1 MPLQVLHDRQV
12 AANGALSSIRLG
24 FNYSYRASWIAIA
37 LGFTVALLTVFT
49 SGVGIALDSVGPLA
63 CLVSMLVVAEVIYT
77 RFRPDVRIGA
87 ACGILAVF
95 STASLLAAI
104 ISHTSL
110 RLGFPYIDNALS
122 NADMV
127 LGIYA
132 PAIVLLFA
140 EHPDFANFLAFVY
153 STSLPVCIACGLVLA
168 ASGRISRAQEL
179 AFAFTF
185 CILFASTVSIFF
197 PALGS
202 TVYHGIEGLPGLP
215 STAGNFHM
223 ATVAYYRDDPMA
235 TFDLGKIQ
243 GIVTFPSFHMVMA
256 IMVPYAIRGT
266 GIATWFAGA
275 WAVLVTISAVVI
287 GGHYIVDLLAGVITW
302 SIAIWWI
309 RLNGCEIRAET
320 IPYSDQRSTDGSALS

>member
-49 SGVGIALDSVGPLA
+49 SGVGIALDSVAPLA
-63 CLVSMLVVAEVIYT
+63 CLVAMLVVAEVIYT

-87 ACGILAVF
+87 TCGILAVF

-197 PALGS
+197 QRWA
-202 TVYHGIEGLPGLP
+202 
-215 STAGNFHM
+215 ARF
-223 ATVAYYRDDPMA
+223 
-235 TFDLGKIQ
+235 
-243 GIVTFPSFHMVMA
+243 
-256 IMVPYAIRGT
+256 IMVSRVCLACQARQAIS
-266 GIATWFAGA
+266 TWPPS
-275 WAVLVTISAVVI
+275 LII
-287 GGHYIVDLLAGVITW
+287 GMTLWRLLTLA
-302 SIAIWWI
+302 
-309 RLNGCEIRAET
+309 
-320 IPYSDQRSTDGSALS
+320 RSKALSPFLRFIW